1 MNILD
6 LVINVAILFVMMIP
20 GIILKK
26 CRLASDGL
34 GKGIS
39 NLVLYIAQPALI
51 LYAYLSFEGKFAD
64 IWLDGVLVLAF
75 SVIAHC
81 IFSGVALLTFRRA
94 PDSAKRMLRFATVF
108 SNAAFM
114 GIPLIQAIFNTRPE
128 VTIYAS
134 IYNITFN
141 MFLWT
146 LGVYF
151 CTSGRDRDNNGSDDW
166 TDEKK
171 KRRKSVLS
179 FVKVLVHPVTLA
191 SVIGIVLL
199 ATGVNNATLASIKLD
214 IISTC
219 LEMLKNLVAPLSMTV
234 LGLRIAEVKW
244 RGMLRDKYM
253 YLFLALRHILLPL
266 AVVAVMKLCA
276 VIGVPISYDVLTVT
290 VILAAAPAASSATM
304 FAEKYDCDA
313 SYVSRIVAISTV
325 LCIGTMPLIVMLANL
340 WFGF

>member
-6 LVINVAILFVMMIP
+6 LIINVAILFVMMVP

-26 CRLASDGL
+26 CKLAGEGI

-51 LYAYLSFEGKFAD
+51 LYAYLSFEGRFAD
-64 IWLDGVLVLAF
+64 IWLDAVLVFAF
-75 SVIAHC
+75 SVVAHC
-81 IFSGVALLTFRRA
+81 IFSAVALLTFRRA
-94 PDSAKRMLRFATVF
+94 PEDARRMLRFATVF

-128 VTIYAS
+128 VTLYAS
-134 IYNITFN
+134 VYNVTFN
-141 MFLWT
+141 LFLWT

-151 CTSGRDRDNNGSDDW
+151 CTSGRDKDNNGSDDW
-166 TDEKK
+166 ADEKK
-171 KRRKSVLS
+171 KRRASLS
-179 FVKVLVHPVTLA
+179 FLKVLIHPVTLA

-199 ATGVNNATLASIKLD
+199 AAGVNNDTLASIHLD

-244 RGMLRDKYM
+244 RGMLRDKYL
-253 YLFLALRHILLPL
+253 YLFLALRHVALPL
-266 AVVAVMKLCA
+266 AVVAIMKLCS
-276 VIGVPISYDVLTVT
+276 VLGVPVSYDVLIVT
-290 VILAAAPAASSATM
+290 VILASAPAASSATM

-313 SYVSRIVAISTV
+313 AYVSRTVAVSTV